1 MGRGF
6 TAAPLAAAAKTEVLR
21 LASHSPGSGQ
31 PRGLAEPQLGIVGR
45 HANAL
50 QLMIE
55 VSQLTKTYGSR
66 TAVQGLDFR
75 VGKGEVV
82 GFLGPNGAGK
92 TTTLRI
98 IAGFLGPTSGRVR
111 VAGFDVVDE
120 PLRARAQL
128 GYMPET
134 SPSYPELRV
143 IEYLR
148 FRAELKGVQ
157 RAKRQAAVER
167 ALSLA
172 SLGDRAGSVI
182 GHLSKGY
189 RQRLGLADALVADPP
204 LLILDEPTSG
214 LDPNQIREVR
224 RVIRDLAEQH
234 TVLLSTHI
242 LAEVEASCDRA
253 IVIHRGRRVA
263 EGTLDELRS
272 RGTAKEGTLLV
283 RRTRDA
289 TTDDAPDGPQKPKR
303 KKRTSPAAAKP
314 EDSSAHAAPST
325 VLVPEALRSDVLEE
339 MPVDA
344 DYVRLRVN
352 LPEGRASMERWVAEF
367 SRQGT
372 AVAEARLGSASLE
385 QVFAELTNSE
395 ESVI

>member
-1 MGRGF
+1 M
-6 TAAPLAAAAKTEVLR
+6 
-21 LASHSPGSGQ
+21 
-31 PRGLAEPQLGIVGR
+31 AEPLLGIVGR

-289 TTDDAPDGPQKPKR
+289 TTDDVPDASPNQDQQTE
-303 KKRTSPAAAKP
+303 RTSPGASKGR
-314 EDSSAHAAPST
+314 ESAHEEPSERPARTAGTRAPSRSAAMRT
-325 VLVPEALRSDVLEE
+325 LVAIPEALRSDVLEE
-339 MPVDA
+339 LPVDA

-352 LPEGRASMERWVAEF
+352 LPEGRASMARWVAEF
-367 SRQGT
+367 ARQGT